1 MDLLADAPA
10 NIGWSPYAYVWNSP
24 INAIDPDGR
33 HGEWIDNGD
42 GTWTAEAGDHAGT
55 LAEDAGITYDQANA
69 IIQAQ
74 YGENRTENG
83 AEYSNVDPGDVVDV
97 DGQFDAWHADFV
109 ANHATTILDQPNSN
123 AAEAM
128 MEIFSPEIV
137 GTILM
142 IGEYGIGRNLPK
154 PRGYNLKGLPVKPQL
169 KYPGSDPT
177 KAPKGYEWRGKP
189 GSSPG
194 SKNGNYYNPRTGES
208 LRPDLNHPDPI
219 GPHWDYRNSSGDWFR
234 MFPDGS
240 ITPK

>member
-1 MDLLADAPA
+1 MDPLADAPL
-10 NIGWSPYAYVWNSP
+10 NVGWSPYHYVWNSP
-24 INAIDPDGR
+24 LIFIDPDGR

-74 YGENRTENG
+74 YGDNRTENG
-83 AEYSNVDPGDVVDV
+83 VEYSNVDPGDVVDV

-128 MEIFSPEIV
+128 MEIFSPDIV

-142 IGEYGIGRNLPK
+142 MAQGTGG
-154 PRGYNLKGLPVKPQL
+154 
-169 KYPGSDPT
+169 T
-177 KAPKGYEWRGKP
+177 KSPKGFNPKFLDKSVRSNFNRFVKKVPANSKSSANYRQLDDGNYMFEATSPGKV
-189 GSSPG
+189 PG
-194 SKNGNYYNPRTGES
+194 SKAVYQKWVNPAGETFKMTKTTY
-208 LRPDLNHPDPI
+208 DPAGKI
-219 GPHWDYRNSSGDWFR
+219 IHVK
-234 MFPDGS
+234 
-240 ITPK
+240 PKF